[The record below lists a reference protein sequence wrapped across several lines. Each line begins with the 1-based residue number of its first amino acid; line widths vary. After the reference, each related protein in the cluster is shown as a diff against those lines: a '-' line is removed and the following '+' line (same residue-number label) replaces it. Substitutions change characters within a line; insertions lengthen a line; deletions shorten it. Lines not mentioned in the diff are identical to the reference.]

1 MSAVAHR
8 CMLHTFSHFVIL
20 LRHWS
25 QCRHRQ
31 LFSAMRLNRPAT
43 PGVEFGASAGEVLYL
58 AFSSL
63 VLLEGE
69 LFDCMPSGLGHLLDL
84 ACLGSRLL
92 QGPSV
97 PLSVQPCVRP
107 CVKSLKS

>member
-8 CMLHTFSHFVIL
+8 CMLHTFSHLSFSETLVPV
-20 LRHWS
+20 
-25 QCRHRQ
+25 QAQ
-31 LFSAMRLNRPAT
+31 TELFSAMRLNRPAT

>member
-1 MSAVAHR
+1 M
-8 CMLHTFSHFVIL
+8 
-20 LRHWS
+20 
-25 QCRHRQ
+25 
-31 LFSAMRLNRPAT
+31 
-43 PGVEFGASAGEVLYL
+43 
-58 AFSSL
+58 AFSS

-69 LFDCMPSGLGHLLDL
+69 LFDCVPSGLGHLLDL

-107 CVKSLKS
+107 SVKSLKSGNTHLQRPTQYNGENFPSQG